1 VKFHWWLVGAI
12 IVVAVGCSPTWAVPG
27 QAGQGA
33 KNVENNPWQKLVDS
47 VSAGKVPVVL
57 RVRLLNRQGSDKFG
71 WDMARLVGVI
81 KNTSNFKFPDEF
93 LIAHYSG
100 EPGIPDGQSTVYL
113 QPYNPTSDNLWMLLE
128 GSGNK
133 GVSHHQAD

>member
-1 VKFHWWLVGAI
+1 MKLHRLLAGAI
-12 IVVAVGCSPTWAVPG
+12 TVVAVGCSPTWADPG
-27 QAGQGA
+27 QAGQGV
-33 KNVENNPWQKLVDS
+33 KNVENDSWQKLADS

-57 RVRLLNRQGSDKFG
+57 RVRLLKRQGSDKFG
-71 WDMARLVGVI
+71 WDMVRLVGVI
-81 KNTSNFKFPDEF
+81 KNTSSFTFPDEF

-133 GVSHHQAD
+133 GVSHHKAD